1 MVLQKPNFLR
11 SHPSRSHQAT
21 PPAPRFESS
30 GCFLHGSFRRKKCQ
44 LLHCVKVANPSTL
57 SGTLP
62 FLGGATQSVAGG
74 MGLKSGTLFSRPPNG
89 VQGQRPWHAFGDFR
103 RETKVTRVPSMALPC
118 SRGAPASR
126 VERRG
131 GPQPSSHIGSRRG
144 SPPLQKKPPGER
156 SPPSTYTPK
165 RTKSC
170 IPTCNPGREKS
181 KKGSPLPLLFCR
193 PCAILYLSI

>member
-1 MVLQKPNFLR
+1 MILQKPNFLR

-103 RETKVTRVPSMALPC
+103 RETKVTRVPSMARPC
-118 SRGAPASR
+118 SRGAPAYR
-126 VERRG
+126 
-131 GPQPSSHIGSRRG
+131 GPQGPPSLQKTPREKQSPLYLYPETNKKLHPNVQPRKGKIKKREP
-144 SPPLQKKPPGER
+144 PPLAFLPALC
-156 SPPSTYTPK
+156 YTLFK
-165 RTKSC
+165 HL
-170 IPTCNPGREKS
+170 S
-181 KKGSPLPLLFCR
+181 KH
-193 PCAILYLSI
+193 